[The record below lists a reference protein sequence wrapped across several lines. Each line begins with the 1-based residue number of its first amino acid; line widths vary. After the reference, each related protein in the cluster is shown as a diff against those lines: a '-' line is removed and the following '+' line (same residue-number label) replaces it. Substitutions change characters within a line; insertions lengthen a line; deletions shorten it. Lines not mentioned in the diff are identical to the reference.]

1 MQPGRLH
8 FYVVRSFFFLNAS
21 FCSKAQISDASFQ
34 ILRKFGFADY
44 ICLTY
49 FKICQ
54 TYFFQS
60 PGPFLKVPT
69 PMYINGDAHAAMNG
83 FL

>member
-1 MQPGRLH
+1 MLLKHHCPYFFSH
-8 FYVVRSFFFLNAS
+8 HRSS
-21 FCSKAQISDASFQ
+21 
-34 ILRKFGFADY
+34 RKICPTYFK